1 MSSRKPDTHQPA
13 PPAPEPSVA
22 LRAAADRLTE
32 LAGECPEESTG
43 RSVLTWIADDA
54 RAGGRALSGV
64 NLLHAYPPEVL
75 VPDEEPRNSGLIAVV
90 STARDVSVFLPIVL
104 TWLSLWFAFQDFQD
118 SAKGT
123 NFLKL
128 WASGFGGTAVLLVVL
143 LIGGVVLATMWL
155 QRLEWAAEHEAS
167 RTRLRTRVGGQLTL
181 LTMELSKHAV
191 LEAQVVPAGQLV
203 GIARDIT
210 RSTAELSRTLSDS
223 ADRMERIFAPGP
235 EGTFVTALDQW
246 TRSAG
251 ELGEMGRS
259 LTVPHQLLRDFAKM
273 RDDLRGDEQATR
285 ESLTRLLAELRR
297 AAGSSQEANRVH
309 ATVADEVTET
319 TRRVGEAM
327 GVLNDNSERMYAYM
341 DALERVLALLQNGSG
356 GGTGGYGSGPG
367 PMSNSGGPSTGPHGG
382 PSNGPYNGNGHP
394 GGASRGPATAAP
406 PPPPAPP
413 RPHTGGSDTTGPD
426 TGAAT
431 PPPRRPGDDWYNGE
445 QR

>member
-1 MSSRKPDTHQPA
+1 MSSRKPATHQPA
-13 PPAPEPSVA
+13 PPAPEPSAA

-32 LAGECPEESTG
+32 LAGECPQDSTG

-64 NLLHAYPPEVL
+64 NLLHAYPPDAL
-75 VPDEEPRNSGLIAVV
+75 VPDAEPRHSGLIAVV

-104 TWLSLWFAFQDFQD
+104 TWLSLWFAFRDFED

-123 NFLKL
+123 NFLRL
-128 WASGFGGTAVLLVVL
+128 WSSGFGGTAVLLVVL
-143 LIGGVVLATMWL
+143 LIAGVVLATMWL
-155 QRLEWAAEHEAS
+155 QRLEWAAQHEAS
-167 RTRLRTRVGGQLTL
+167 REGLRTRIAGQLTV

-235 EGTFVTALDQW
+235 EGRFVTALDQW

-273 RDDLRGDEQATR
+273 RDELRGDEQATR

-356 GGTGGYGSGPG
+356 PA
-367 PMSNSGGPSTGPHGG
+367 PMSNSGGPSTGPYGG
-382 PSNGPYNGNGHP
+382 PYGGPHNGPYNGNGYP
-394 GGASRGPATAAP
+394 GGGSGGPAAPP

-413 RPHTGGSDTTGPD
+413 RTDTGGSDTAAPD

-431 PPPRRPGDDWYNGE
+431 PPPRRPGDDWYGGE

>member
-13 PPAPEPSVA
+13 PPAPEPSPA

-43 RSVLTWIADDA
+43 RSVLNWIADDA

-64 NLLHAYPPEVL
+64 NLLHAYPPEAL
-75 VPDEEPRNSGLIAVV
+75 VPDAEPRNGGLIAVV

-104 TWLSLWFAFQDFQD
+104 TWLSLWFAFGDFED
-118 SAKGT
+118 SDKGT

-167 RTRLRTRVGGQLTL
+167 RERLRARIGGQLTV
-181 LTMELSKHAV
+181 LTMELAKHAV

-223 ADRMERIFAPGP
+223 ADRMEKIFAPGP
-235 EGTFVTALDQW
+235 EGRFVTALDQW

-341 DALERVLALLQNGSG
+341 DALERVLALLQNGG
-356 GGTGGYGSGPG
+356 GGGYGPG
-367 PMSNSGGPSTGPHGG
+367 PMSNSGDPFTGAHQ
-382 PSNGPYNGNGHP
+382 GPYNGNGHP
-394 GGASRGPATAAP
+394 GAGSRGPAAAS
-406 PPPPAPP
+406 PPPAPP
-413 RPHTGGSDTTGPD
+413 RPGTAGSGSGTGGPD
-426 TGAAT
+426 TGGAT
-431 PPPRRPGDDWYNGE
+431 PPPRRPGDDWYGGE

>member
-1 MSSRKPDTHQPA
+1 MSSRKPATHQPA
-13 PPAPEPSVA
+13 PPAPEPSAA

-32 LAGECPEESTG
+32 LAGECPAESTG

-64 NLLHAYPPEVL
+64 NLLHAYPPDAL
-75 VPDEEPRNSGLIAVV
+75 VPDAEPRHSGLIAVV

-104 TWLSLWFAFQDFQD
+104 TWLSLWFAFRDFED

-123 NFLKL
+123 NFLRL

-143 LIGGVVLATMWL
+143 LIAGVVLATMWL
-155 QRLEWAAEHEAS
+155 QRLEWAAQHEAS
-167 RTRLRTRVGGQLTL
+167 RERLRTRIAGQLTV

-223 ADRMERIFAPGP
+223 ADRMEKIFAPGP
-235 EGTFVTALDQW
+235 EGRFVTALDQW

-273 RDDLRGDEQATR
+273 RDDLRGDEQSTR

-341 DALERVLALLQNGSG
+341 DALERVLALLQ
-356 GGTGGYGSGPG
+356 TGGSGPA
-367 PMSNSGGPSTGPHGG
+367 PMSNSGGPPTGPQGG
-382 PSNGPYNGNGHP
+382 PYNGPRNGPYNGNGHP
-394 GGASRGPATAAP
+394 GGGSGGPAAAP

-413 RPHTGGSDTTGPD
+413 RTDTGGSDTTAPG
-426 TGAAT
+426 TGAGT
-431 PPPRRPGDDWYNGE
+431 PPPRRPGDDWYGGE
-445 QR
+445 HR